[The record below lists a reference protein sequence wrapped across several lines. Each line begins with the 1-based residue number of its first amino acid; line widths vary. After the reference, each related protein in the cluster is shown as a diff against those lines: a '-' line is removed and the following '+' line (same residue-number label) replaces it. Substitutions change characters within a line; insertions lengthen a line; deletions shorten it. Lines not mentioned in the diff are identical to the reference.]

1 MRNKMP
7 VWAPLHTNTFIDEQH
22 VLLCIEHTCY
32 ASSYATHS
40 KTKQFIYINLNTF
53 VTFIINLLCNF
64 SSITNCFSFLHNR
77 VKSFY
82 SLKVKHLCM
91 NTPVARSIQFS
102 VYLFVEKVSVKIKQK
117 VFILLEKFLEEEKS
131 FYFVKERITDEFI
144 RSFLV
149 EVYIRLK

>member
-1 MRNKMP
+1 
-7 VWAPLHTNTFIDEQH
+7 
-22 VLLCIEHTCY
+22 
-32 ASSYATHS
+32 
-40 KTKQFIYINLNTF
+40 
-53 VTFIINLLCNF
+53 
-64 SSITNCFSFLHNR
+64 
-77 VKSFY
+77 
-82 SLKVKHLCM
+82 M

>member
-1 MRNKMP
+1 MP

-91 NTPVARSIQFS
+91 NTSCAFNTIFCLSFCGKSFSENQTES
-102 VYLFVEKVSVKIKQK
+102 VYSFRK
-117 VFILLEKFLEEEKS
+117 VFGRREKFLLRQRTH
-131 FYFVKERITDEFI
+131 YRW
-144 RSFLV
+144 
-149 EVYIRLK
+149 VY